1 MPIISP
7 LFSLLFSRFPRVRS
21 PALSRTAERVRQSAE
36 FGLWYV
42 RFKQF
47 SGAVPYPRGS
57 EPHPA
62 RQVFWLAPSACLPVP
77 AGQWLKSMRSF
88 TELTATGIAPD
99 SHRCSLLIPG
109 RQPPAGNLARCKYR
123 RCFSFERAPRLFF
136 MNILSTKKCG
146 ELQVPRVESVGVRHP
161 GRPPEFRPAGG
172 RRKRNGSSSVLFFRP
187 SGGYSWTQIAIFVEI
202 PFQTEC

>member
-1 MPIISP
+1 MYLY
-7 LFSLLFSRFPRVRS
+7 LFVSLAVRRRHLRLRNTQDSHVLTPELFGVNICSGHRPKSRRRMS
-21 PALSRTAERVRQSAE
+21 QL
-36 FGLWYV
+36 
-42 RFKQF
+42 
-47 SGAVPYPRGS
+47 
-57 EPHPA
+57 A
-62 RQVFWLAPSACLPVP
+62 RQVFWLAPSARLPVP
-77 AGQWLKSMRSF
+77 GDSGSRECGTQSR
-88 TELTATGIAPD
+88 LTATGIAPD

-123 RCFSFERAPRLFF
+123 RCFSFGRAPRLFF

-146 ELQVPRVESVGVRHP
+146 ELQVPRVVSVGVRHP

-202 PFQTEC
+202 PFRTEC